1 MLAGREA
8 LRGFDGLP
16 AGLCQALDGPP
27 PVAGARHPP
36 LASFGAPL
44 GGLADPPPARLHK
57 APGCGVRRSCAS
69 RASSST
75 TAGSPSPTG
84 FPGAPAEPGKMQVGS
99 GFQAPS
105 APLETPSVPPRSSVA
120 VALEEED
127 LWAKFHHAGTEMI
140 ITKTGRRMFPP
151 FKVRVTGL
159 VPCARYLM
167 LVDFVPTD
175 NFRYKWNKDQWE
187 IAGKAEPQPPR
198 QTSIHPDS
206 PALGGHWMKEPVSFQ
221 KLKLTNNTWDQQG
234 HVVLHSMHRYEP
246 RLHIVQADGF
256 FSTHRSTVHSFS
268 FPETVFTAVTAYQNG
283 KITKLK
289 IYNNPFA
296 KGFREHGKSARHR
309 GRSGQGRNPAKVA
322 EMGAPPLPAGEGA
335 VKLKAKGSPPTQ
347 GPVWLSGP
355 SGPPEEQ
362 QEQPTPASSSWQ
374 AHRFPAAGEESLP
387 TPFKDLSTF
396 DQFWARPHQL
406 DFPMAPEQDPKP
418 HEGLAATPLLPLWQD
433 HAGMTGHAEEPAGK
447 PKSQGLTFAPPD
459 QSFGRQVAPPSRS
472 FAPSSAGHPGSTA
485 RGRADWTQ
493 WHLIPYAPW
502 PEGPFP
508 EGC

>member
-175 NFRYKWNKDQWE
+175 NFRYK
-187 IAGKAEPQPPR
+187 
-198 QTSIHPDS
+198 
-206 PALGGHWMKEPVSFQ
+206 
-221 KLKLTNNTWDQQG
+221 
-234 HVVLHSMHRYEP
+234 VVLHSMHRYEP